1 MIHPIMP
8 LICTFTIESFKDFW
22 VLRPVRPRKQIH
34 TKCPLSAW
42 SPSPSKTSSLRA
54 SSRSTRAPSPA
65 DHLAR
70 AAVEIMQRIRDGG
83 VDHDNWLQD
92 LKVASGREEDPLK
105 LLHVIAGYESCCRC
119 TTDFQTGAFKAKK
132 ETELAVSEEIRARI
146 KSFLESQWTTFEKL
160 CSSAEI
166 AKACMAVA
174 QLGAKH
180 RLAIR
185 EFAEG
190 ITQTQKAEDP
200 EFVLRAMGA
209 LALFDN
215 FKWIII
221 REGHKLNLVTAD
233 ALDGGKPDAPVDP
246 EEQEISKQME
256 ALKVR
261 LEHKRRAKIV
271 RPLTPTALDEFV
283 EGPGNTKWMREAA
296 ASLKKFLESN
306 EGDKGETLAKE
317 LWEVMLVSKD
327 GYKEKYPS
335 GGHSVTGASHK
346 GTGKQPQ
353 SRVSARFV
361 KELERLG
368 ARTWIEATRKGRFR
382 FAEWENITYYRTARG
397 DNAYDVAKG
406 PPGPCGECG
415 DNHWIW
421 DCEN

>member
-1 MIHPIMP
+1 MS
-8 LICTFTIESFKDFW
+8 TISMESLTFKDF
-22 VLRPVRPRKQIH
+22 V
-34 TKCPLSAW
+34 
-42 SPSPSKTSSLRA
+42 SKGQFEVYK
-54 SSRSTRAPSPA
+54 STLPA

-70 AAVEIMQRIRDGG
+70 AAVEIMQRIRDAG
-83 VDHDNWLQD
+83 VDHDKWLQD
-92 LKVASGREEDPLK
+92 LKVASGWEEEPVK
-105 LLHVIAGYESCCRC
+105 LLHAIAGYESCCRC
-119 TTDFQTGAFKAKK
+119 KIEVQTGEFKAKK
-132 ETELAVSEEIRARI
+132 ETELAVIEEIRARI

-160 CSSAEI
+160 CSSTEI
-166 AKACMAVA
+166 AKAGMAVA
-174 QLGAKH
+174 QWH

-185 EFAEG
+185 ELAEG
-190 ITQTQKAEDP
+190 IPETRKAEDP
-200 EFVLRAMGA
+200 EFVLRAIGA

-233 ALDGGKPDAPVDP
+233 ASDGGKPDAPVDP
-246 EEQEISKQME
+246 EEHEISKQME

-271 RPLTPTALDEFV
+271 RPLTPAALDEFV
-283 EGPGNTKWMREAA
+283 EAPGNAKWMREAT

-317 LWEVMLVSKD
+317 LLEVMLVSKD
-327 GYKEKYPS
+327 SYKEKYPS
-335 GGHSVTGASHK
+335 GGHSVTGGSHK
-346 GTGKQPQ
+346 GTGKQAQ
-353 SRVSARFV
+353 SRVTARSA

-382 FAEWENITYYRTARG
+382 FAEWENITYYCTARG

-415 DNHWIW
+415 DNHWKW
-421 DCEN
+421 DCES

>member
-1 MIHPIMP
+1 M
-8 LICTFTIESFKDFW
+8 E
-22 VLRPVRPRKQIH
+22 
-34 TKCPLSAW
+34 
-42 SPSPSKTSSLRA
+42 
-54 SSRSTRAPSPA
+54 
-65 DHLAR
+65 
-70 AAVEIMQRIRDGG
+70 
-83 VDHDNWLQD
+83 
-92 LKVASGREEDPLK
+92 
-105 LLHVIAGYESCCRC
+105 
-119 TTDFQTGAFKAKK
+119 
-132 ETELAVSEEIRARI
+132 
-146 KSFLESQWTTFEKL
+146 
-160 CSSAEI
+160 
-166 AKACMAVA
+166 VA
-174 QLGAKH
+174 QLAAKH

-190 ITQTQKAEDP
+190 IPETRKPEDP
-200 EFVLRAMGA
+200 EFVLKAMGA

-221 REGHKLNLVTAD
+221 REGHKLNLVSAD
-233 ALDGGKPDAPVDP
+233 ASDGGKPDAPVDP

-271 RPLTPTALDEFV
+271 RPPTPAALDEFV
-283 EGPGNTKWMREAA
+283 EAPGNAKWMCETT

-306 EGDKGETLAKE
+306 KEDKGETLAKQ

-327 GYKEKYPS
+327 SYKEKYPS
-335 GGHSVTGASHK
+335 GGHGVTGGSHN

-353 SRVSARFV
+353 SRVTARSA

-382 FAEWENITYYRTARG
+382 FAELENITYYCTARG

-415 DNHWIW
+415 DSHGIW

>member
-1 MIHPIMP
+1 MSAITM
-8 LICTFTIESFKDFW
+8 ESLTFKDF
-22 VLRPVRPRKQIH
+22 V
-34 TKCPLSAW
+34 
-42 SPSPSKTSSLRA
+42 SKGQFEVYK
-54 SSRSTRAPSPA
+54 STLPA

-70 AAVEIMQRIRDGG
+70 AAVEIVQRIKDAG
-83 VDHDNWLQD
+83 VDHDKWLLD
-92 LKVASGREEDPLK
+92 LKVASGWEEDPLK
-105 LLHVIAGYESCCRC
+105 LLDAITGYESCCRC
-119 TTDFQTGAFKAKK
+119 TIDVQIGEFKAKK
-132 ETELAVSEEIRARI
+132 ETELAVSEEII
-146 KSFLESQWTTFEKL
+146 KSFLESQGTTIEKL

-166 AKACMAVA
+166 AKAGMAVA
-174 QLGAKH
+174 QLAAKH

-190 ITQTQKAEDP
+190 IPETQKPEDP

-233 ALDGGKPDAPVDP
+233 ASDGRKPDAPVDP

-271 RPLTPTALDEFV
+271 RPVTPSALDEFV
-283 EGPGNTKWMREAA
+283 EASGNAKWMREAT

-327 GYKEKYPS
+327 SYKEKYPS
-335 GGHSVTGASHK
+335 GGHIVTGGSHK

-353 SRVSARFV
+353 SRVTARSA

-382 FAEWENITYYRTARG
+382 FAEWENITYYCTARG
-397 DNAYDVAKG
+397 DNAHDVAKG

-415 DNHWIW
+415 DSHWIW

>member
-1 MIHPIMP
+1 MSAISM
-8 LICTFTIESFKDFW
+8 ESLTFKDF
-22 VLRPVRPRKQIH
+22 V
-34 TKCPLSAW
+34 
-42 SPSPSKTSSLRA
+42 SKGQFEVYK
-54 SSRSTRAPSPA
+54 STLPA

-70 AAVEIMQRIRDGG
+70 AAVEIMQRINDAG
-83 VDHDNWLQD
+83 VDHDKWLQD
-92 LKVASGREEDPLK
+92 LKVASGWEGEPVK
-105 LLHVIAGYESCCRC
+105 ILHAIAGYESCCRC
-119 TTDFQTGAFKAKK
+119 TIEVSTGEFRAKK
-132 ETELAVSEEIRARI
+132 ETELAVSEEVRARI
-146 KSFLESQWTTFEKL
+146 KSFLESQWTTFEKF
-160 CSSAEI
+160 CSGAEI
-166 AKACMAVA
+166 AKAGMAAA
-174 QLGAKH
+174 QLAAKH

-185 EFAEG
+185 ELAEG
-190 ITQTQKAEDP
+190 IPETYKAEDP

-221 REGHKLNLVTAD
+221 RDGHKLNLVTAD
-233 ALDGGKPDAPVDP
+233 ASDGGKSDAPMDP

-261 LEHKRRAKIV
+261 LKHKRRAKIV
-271 RPLTPTALDEFV
+271 RPLTPAALDEFV
-283 EGPGNTKWMREAA
+283 EAPGNAKWMCEAT

-327 GYKEKYPS
+327 SYKEKYPS
-335 GGHSVTGASHK
+335 GSRSVTGGSHK

-353 SRVSARFV
+353 SRVTAGSV

-368 ARTWIEATRKGRFR
+368 ARTWIEAPRKGRFR
-382 FAEWENITYYRTARG
+382 FAEWENITYYYTARG

-415 DNHWIW
+415 ENHWIW
-421 DCEN
+421 DCES

>member
-1 MIHPIMP
+1 MSAISMQS
-8 LICTFTIESFKDFW
+8 LTFKDF
-22 VLRPVRPRKQIH
+22 V
-34 TKCPLSAW
+34 
-42 SPSPSKTSSLRA
+42 SKGQFEVYK
-54 SSRSTRAPSPA
+54 STLPA

-70 AAVEIMQRIRDGG
+70 AAVEIMQRIRDAG
-83 VDHDNWLQD
+83 VDHDKWPQD
-92 LKVASGREEDPLK
+92 LKVASGWDEDPLK
-105 LLHVIAGYESCCRC
+105 LLHAIAGYESCCRC
-119 TTDFQTGAFKAKK
+119 TIEVQTGEFKAKK
-132 ETELAVSEEIRARI
+132 ETELAVSDEIRARI
-146 KSFLESQWTTFEKL
+146 KSFLESQWSTFVKL

-166 AKACMAVA
+166 AKAGMEVA
-174 QLGAKH
+174 QLAAKH
-180 RLAIR
+180 RLTIR
-185 EFAEG
+185 EFAED
-190 ITQTQKAEDP
+190 IPETQKPEDP
-200 EFVLRAMGA
+200 EFMLKAMGA

-233 ALDGGKPDAPVDP
+233 ASDVGKPNASVDP

-271 RPLTPTALDEFV
+271 RPLTPAALDEFV
-283 EGPGNTKWMREAA
+283 DAPGNAKWMRETT

-306 EGDKGETLAKE
+306 EEEKGETLAKE

-327 GYKEKYPS
+327 NYKEKYPS
-335 GGHSVTGASHK
+335 GGHSVTGGSHK

-353 SRVSARFV
+353 SRVAPRST

-382 FAEWENITYYRTARG
+382 FAELENITYYCTARG
-397 DNAYDVAKG
+397 DNTYEVAKG

-415 DNHWIW
+415 DSHWIW
-421 DCEN
+421 DCES